1 MDFKESIKCEPQKTQ
16 KDLEVEAYIEYVRSQ
31 GQHFIE
37 FIELLNDCIGIAEK
51 YELIGDTNI
60 KARIKDFDSSYR
72 NTEKKAVDDTFGVE
86 IIPTTERDRE
96 WIMLLTELV
105 FKIGKNKGL
114 RITDNGYVAYNQMVS
129 LREDVE
135 EYNFSNIMEIIKNAK
150 IQEKRSHSSSKMVTV
165 DKYPIL
171 KAQVQKG
178 KNLEFSDLEKM
189 AMLEIVQKLNAFR
202 SKIRMFKTCSYM
214 PLIEMQIKTSAV
226 AEEAIR
232 GRARHDNYKVSK
244 KKGET
249 EEEFQLRIKENQE
262 RIKRLYNSGYL
273 KIGIN
278 VPIKLVRVNKKMT
291 MQESEDGFMESHPE
305 LRTSIVQD
313 RIDSGIKKTR
323 EYNKHIAKYQAI
335 YPFLKPYILYR
346 GEIITEEA
354 ITELKLLMKNT
365 DITNADCVDTKTIR
379 RGIIICKNQNY

>member
-1 MDFKESIKCEPQKTQ
+1 MDFKESIKCEPQKSEKEQ
-16 KDLEVEAYIEYVRSQ
+16 QVDAYIEFVNSQ
-31 GQHFIE
+31 GQNFVE

-129 LREDVE
+129 LRNDIE
-135 EYNFSNIMEIIKNAK
+135 EYNFSNITEIIKNAT
-150 IQEKRSHSSSKMVTV
+150 IQEKRSHSSSELVTV

-171 KAQVQKG
+171 KGQVQNG
-178 KNLEFSDLEKM
+178 KNLEFSKLEKM

-214 PLIEMQIKTSAV
+214 PIIEMQMKTSAV
-226 AEEAIR
+226 ADEAIR
-232 GRARHDNYKVSK
+232 GRARHDNYKVPK
-244 KKGET
+244 KEGET

-291 MQESEDGFMESHPE
+291 MQESGDGFMDSHPE

-313 RIDSGIKKTR
+313 RINLGIKKTR
-323 EYNKHIAKYQAI
+323 EYNKHIAKYGETF
-335 YPFLKPYILYR
+335 PFLKPYIPYK
-346 GEIITEEA
+346 GEILTEEA
-354 ITELKLLMKNT
+354 KTEIKLLMVNT
-365 DITNADCVDTKTIR
+365 DITNADCIDTKTKR
-379 RGIIICKNQNY
+379 RRIIICKTQNY